1 MVKEC
6 IVKINND
13 VVTVVTYGDIDVQFP
28 SIHKDAKTLF
38 VDCENGRYTI
48 VDKDYKPNDATVEK
62 KSTKKKTTNKE
73 IAKKLEIMTEDNEDA

>member
-13 VVTVVTYGDIDVQFP
+13 VVTVVAYGDIDVQFP
-28 SIHKDAKTLF
+28 AIHKDAKTLF

-48 VDKDYKPNDATVEK
+48 VDNDYKPNSATVEN

-73 IAKKLEIMTEDNEDA
+73 IAKKLEVTTEDNEDA

>member
-38 VDCENGRYTI
+38 VDYENGRYTI

-73 IAKKLEIMTEDNEDA
+73 IAKKSEVMTEDNEDA

>member
-38 VDCENGRYTI
+38 IDYENGRYTI

-73 IAKKLEIMTEDNEDA
+73 IAKKSEVMTEDNEDA

>member
-73 IAKKLEIMTEDNEDA
+73 IAKKLEVMTEDNEDA